1 MLKGIDIS
9 NWQAGLNLSNIS
21 VDFCI
26 MKATEGLQF
35 VDSYCDPWVQHCRNN
50 GVLWGFY
57 HFANHNDPVAEADFF
72 IDNTINYFGEGIPIL
87 DWESGQSVNWVNTFV
102 NRIHERTG
110 IWPWIYGNPW
120 LFNQGGV
127 EPNCMRWVAAYPDVV
142 RPTLDYDPG
151 EPPYAEGL
159 VGCWQY
165 ASDGYVPGYDG
176 NLDVN
181 HFYGD
186 KSTWLAY
193 VGASQ
198 ANEPSEPSKPTSH
211 VMEDDDYKV
220 TIERK

>member
-1 MLKGIDIS
+1 
-9 NWQAGLNLSNIS
+9 
-21 VDFCI
+21 
-26 MKATEGLQF
+26 
-35 VDSYCDPWVQHCRNN
+35 
-50 GVLWGFY
+50 
-57 HFANHNDPVAEADFF
+57 
-72 IDNTINYFGEGIPIL
+72 
-87 DWESGQSVNWVNTFV
+87 
-102 NRIHERTG
+102 
-110 IWPWIYGNPW
+110 
-120 LFNQGGV
+120 
-127 EPNCMRWVAAYPDVV
+127 MRWVAAYPDVV

-151 EPPYAEGL
+151 EPPYTEGL

-186 KSTWLAY
+186 RNTWLAY

-198 ANEPSEPSKPTSH
+198 ADEPSEPSKPSSH